1 MKSRHSTLISV
12 LLITLVSFH
21 IPLPWGGVGAGL
33 LHSCATDAYDK
44 GEGEYSL
51 MQGEMAEVHVGSDVR
66 VDYFIT
72 DDDTKFTVSPTYASS
87 WMKTP
92 DSTYRAVTYFIKK
105 SDGDAEVKGLTRVG
119 VIKPKKQKGLKTD
132 PVRFESAWMSKGGEY
147 LNISIYLLLG
157 TTADEKAIH
166 TLGCHL
172 DTLKSN
178 PDKTK
183 TMQLTL
189 LHDQGGV
196 PEYYSQRYYLSV
208 PLKGATTDS
217 VSIAINTYDGIVRK
231 SFNLHEN
238 RKH

>member
-1 MKSRHSTLISV
+1 MKSRHSTLLFA
-12 LLITLVSFH
+12 LLITLVSFR
-21 IPLPWGGVGAGL
+21 IPLPWGGVGVGL
-33 LHSCATDAYDK
+33 LFSCATDAYDK

-51 MQGEMAEVHVGSDVR
+51 IQGEMADVHVGSDVR
-66 VDYFIT
+66 VDYFVT
-72 DDDTKFTVSPTYASS
+72 DDNARFTVSPTYASS
-87 WMKTP
+87 WMKTA
-92 DSTYRAVTYFIKK
+92 DSIYRAVTYFVSK
-105 SDGDAEVKGLTRVG
+105 SDGIAEVKGLTRVG
-119 VIKPKKQKGLKTD
+119 VVKPKKQKDLKTD

-157 TTADEKAIH
+157 STADEKAIH
-166 TLGCHL
+166 TLGCHI

-178 PDKTK
+178 ADGTR

-217 VSIAINTYDGIVRK
+217 VSIAINTYDGIIRK
-231 SFNLHEN
+231 SFSLHEN
-238 RKH
+238 R